1 MNELIKVILSLSV
14 SGTLLFFLILGLKQL
29 YKNKFSRR
37 WQYYIWI
44 IVVLRFLLPFAPDTI
59 NIGSL
64 FGRVPT
70 TVLSNENFENSEK
83 PVNPSVP
90 TIINTNGN
98 EPKQLQIPANK
109 NTIDNVFIGANS
121 TIMYNTVIESNV
133 IIAAGSVVHGHIPSG
148 VVIAGNPAKV
158 IGKFEDVMIKRESSE
173 IPSAK
178 DGKDEIMKYFWGDEH
193 DN

>member
-1 MNELIKVILSLSV
+1 MIKKYITMLNLYIRPDGNKKAKYLKKKKIFYRIGDNCYYHPRIIPTEPWLVSMGNNVVITANV
-14 SGTLLFFLILGLKQL
+14 SFITHAILAHTFSYLDNKGK
-29 YKNKFSRR
+29 YKTHF
-37 WQYYIWI
+37 
-44 IVVLRFLLPFAPDTI
+44 
-59 NIGSL
+59 GSI
-64 FGRVPT
+64 
-70 TVLSNENFENSEK
+70 K
-83 PVNPSVP
+83 
-90 TIINTNGN
+90 ID
-98 EPKQLQIPANK
+98 
-109 NTIDNVFIGANS
+109 DNVFIGANS